1 MGLKKVDYQGF
12 FAVEALPMPDPM
24 TGARGGLEYIR
35 LLERLWKDVNQ
46 KQAP

>member
-12 FAVEALPMPDPM
+12 FAVEALPM

-35 LLERLWKDVNQ
+35 MLERLWKDVNQ